1 MTNSSPLA
9 LTCHL
14 CYSLQLPLTC
24 TACVVY
30 SHCGPRVSEA
40 AADKL
45 KNRYVLMRGG
55 AREHENQSEK
65 RLAIPI
71 TVR

>member
-1 MTNSSPLA
+1 MLHVRRVFPF
-9 LTCHL
+9 H
-14 CYSLQLPLTC
+14 
-24 TACVVY
+24 
-30 SHCGPRVSEA
+30 SHCGPRVSEEA
-40 AADKL
+40 AEKL

-55 AREHENQSEK
+55 AREHENQAEK